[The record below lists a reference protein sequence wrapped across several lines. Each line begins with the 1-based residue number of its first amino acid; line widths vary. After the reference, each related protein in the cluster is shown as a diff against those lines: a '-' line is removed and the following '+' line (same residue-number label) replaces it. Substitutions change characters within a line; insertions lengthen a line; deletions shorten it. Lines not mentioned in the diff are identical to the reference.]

1 MEKITKR
8 QMYTAM
14 INYANGEDFAFETED
29 GMVTVTADEIVAFAE
44 NEITL
49 LDKKAAKAKETAAKK
64 KTESDALMD
73 AVAAALGEDFE
84 PIADIAARIEGDDV
98 TVIATGSMVNEAIKA
113 HDVLKNEGISV
124 RIIDMHTIKPIDK
137 DIIIKA
143 AKETK
148 GIVTAEEHSIIGGL
162 GGAVC
167 EVVAENW
174 PTKVLRVG
182 VNDKFGKS
190 GNAGALLKEY
200 GLTAENIIENVK
212 RAMEVSY

>member
-44 NEITL
+44 NEIAL

-98 TVIATGSMVNEAIKA
+98 TVSKVTYRLNKLVENGVAEKQAIKVPGS
-113 HDVLKNEGISV
+113 DGKKNRSIQGYRLAALASV
-124 RIIDMHTIKPIDK
+124 
-137 DIIIKA
+137 
-143 AKETK
+143 
-148 GIVTAEEHSIIGGL
+148 EE
-162 GGAVC
+162 
-167 EVVAENW
+167 
-174 PTKVLRVG
+174 
-182 VNDKFGKS
+182 
-190 GNAGALLKEY
+190 
-200 GLTAENIIENVK
+200 
-212 RAMEVSY
+212 